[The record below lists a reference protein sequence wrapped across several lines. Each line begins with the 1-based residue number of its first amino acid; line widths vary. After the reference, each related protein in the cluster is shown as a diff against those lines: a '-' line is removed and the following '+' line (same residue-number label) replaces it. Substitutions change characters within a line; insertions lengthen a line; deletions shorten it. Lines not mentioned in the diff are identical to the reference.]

1 MGAPSPE
8 LVADVTHLRGRLG
21 GIAVRARTLS
31 WNAERPWRPDTHVWG
46 EAGSPT
52 VDLHDLSVRIAVE
65 CVEQT
70 LAERGALRAGA
81 IVFVTGRGTHSIGGK
96 SPLKQAVT
104 ETLMDA
110 AADQGWRL
118 RPGAPGRVVLVL
130 DESAASAQASGRL
143 GPVAWAAILLF
154 ALSLGYVLFSAVF
167 G

>member
-1 MGAPSPE
+1 MAAPSPE
-8 LVADVTHLRGRLG
+8 LVADVSRLRGSLG
-21 GIAVRARTLS
+21 GIAKRARTLD
-31 WNAERPWRPDTHVWG
+31 WNDERPWRPDTHIWG

-65 CVEQT
+65 CVELT
-70 LAERGALRAGA
+70 LGQVEDLQAGA
-81 IVFVTGRGTHSIGGK
+81 VVFVTGRGSHSIGGK

-110 AADQGWRL
+110 AAEQGWRL
-118 RPGAPGRVVLVL
+118 RPGSPGRLVLVT

-143 GPVAWAAILLF
+143 GPVAWAAIVLF
-154 ALSLGYVLFSAVF
+154 VLSLGYVLFTALF